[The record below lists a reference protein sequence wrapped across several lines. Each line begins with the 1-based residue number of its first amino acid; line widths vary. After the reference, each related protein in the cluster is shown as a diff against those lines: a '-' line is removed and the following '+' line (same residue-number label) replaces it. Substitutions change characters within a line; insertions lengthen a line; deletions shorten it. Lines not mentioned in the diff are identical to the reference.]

1 MCFHTNAG
9 QKAKDVELREL
20 RLLHVEKFEMSVVSN
35 CLDCIRMGKGNRME
49 ASCLDLA
56 LEGERLCKTG
66 DYRAGVSFFE
76 SAIQVG
82 TEDLQILSAI
92 YSQLGNAYFH
102 LQEYNKALE
111 YHRHDLTLTRTIGDE
126 LGEAKASG
134 NLGNTLKLLGRYEEA
149 LVCCQRHLEI
159 TKAIY
164 DKVGQARALYNF
176 GNVYHAKGKGIC
188 WSGAEPGE
196 FPEDARTA
204 LRNAAQYYEANLCL
218 VTELGDRAAQGRT
231 YGNLGNTYYLLGDFE
246 KAVAAHEKRL
256 LVAKEFGDRSA
267 ERRAHCNLGNAHI
280 FLSQFEVAAG
290 HYKRTLQ
297 LARLLKDRAVEAQA
311 CYSLGNTYT
320 LLQDYERAIDYH
332 LKHLV
337 IAQDL
342 SDRVGEGRAYWSL
355 GNAHTALGNHEQAM
369 FFAEKHLEIAKETG
383 DKSGEVTARM
393 NLSDLRLV
401 VGLKSNSNIH
411 PNIFRNTNANSSA
424 LPVSYQGYTNLPGM
438 KSPVRRR
445 SSAEKL
451 KQTPSLDRNQTGDS
465 PAHPD
470 WEEDTFPGSSK
481 NNTIKASTKLF
492 LFHRLKS
499 KKHKSNKSPP
509 KDQQENCSEHK
520 APELDT
526 PVSIK
531 PGPRDTIGEDGFFDL
546 LSRFQGNRMDDQRC
560 SLLDGPSHLPA
571 HSSPSSTPPV
581 AARKSI
587 SACETPSQDPSH
599 FLELLASSQARRL
612 DDQRVSLS
620 HFPGLRLST
629 SSPPHTP
636 STSNADQVPTKATIS
651 STDSPHTPSLYS
663 QLEASD
669 EQPEGDDVFFDMLV
683 KCQGS
688 RLNDQ
693 RCAAPPSSSPPSPT
707 KGPTV
712 PDEDFF
718 SLILRS
724 QSNRM
729 EEQRVQPPPSVTQTK
744 LD

>member
-1 MCFHTNAG
+1 
-9 QKAKDVELREL
+9 
-20 RLLHVEKFEMSVVSN
+20 MSV
-35 CLDCIRMGKGNRME
+35 MME
-49 ASCLDLA
+49 SSCLDLA
-56 LEGERLCKTG
+56 LEGERLCKAG
-66 DYRAGVSFFE
+66 NYRAGVSFFE

-134 NLGNTLKLLGRYEEA
+134 NLGNTLKLLGRYNEA
-149 LVCCQRHLEI
+149 VVCCQRHLDI
-159 TKAIY
+159 TRATC

-176 GNVYHAKGKGIC
+176 GNVYHAKGKSIC
-188 WSGAEPGE
+188 WSGTEPGE
-196 FPEDARTA
+196 FPEEARIA
-204 LRNAAQYYEANLCL
+204 LRKASQYYEANLCL
-218 VTELGDRAAQGRT
+218 VKELGDHAAQGRT
-231 YGNLGNTYYLLGDFE
+231 YGNLGNTYYLLGEFE
-246 KAVAAHEKRL
+246 TAVAAHEKRL
-256 LVAKEFGDRSA
+256 LIAKEFGDKSA

-297 LARLLKDRAVEAQA
+297 LARLLKDKAVEAQA

-332 LKHLV
+332 IKHLV

-342 SDRVGEGRAYWSL
+342 NDRIGEGRAYWSL

-369 FFAEKHLEIAKETG
+369 HFAEKHLEIAKETG
-383 DKSGEVTARM
+383 DKSGEATARM

-401 VGLKSNSNIH
+401 VGLKSNIYSNMFSKT
-411 PNIFRNTNANSSA
+411 NNTA
-424 LPVSYQGYTNLPGM
+424 LSVSHQSYLNMSG
-438 KSPVRRR
+438 KI
-445 SSAEKL
+445 
-451 KQTPSLDRNQTGDS
+451 
-465 PAHPD
+465 
-470 WEEDTFPGSSK
+470 WEEDKLSRSSK

-499 KKHKSNKSPP
+499 KKHKNNTFP
-509 KDQQENCSEHK
+509 KDQHENM
-520 APELDT
+520 LDHSV
-526 PVSIK
+526 PDLDPPPASH
-531 PGPRDTIGEDGFFDL
+531 DTIGEDGFFDL

-560 SLLDGPSHLPA
+560 SLLDDSSHQNA
-571 HSSPSSTPPV
+571 SSSPSSTPPV
-581 AARKSI
+581 AERKCKCVPLS
-587 SACETPSQDPSH
+587 PLQDPAH

-620 HFPGLRLST
+620 HFPGLRLT
-629 SSPPHTP
+629 HTP
-636 STSNADQVPTKATIS
+636 SQYSCDETSIN
-651 STDSPHTPSLYS
+651 
-663 QLEASD
+663 QL
-669 EQPEGDDVFFDMLV
+669 EGDDVFFDMLV

-693 RCAAPPSSSPPSPT
+693 RCAAPPSAT
-707 KGPTV
+707 RGPTV

-729 EEQRVQPPPSVTQTK
+729 EEQRVVLPSDVSQSK
-744 LD
+744 PD